1 VGKKPC
7 PKDLTTTSIGRHD
20 IMHVVRK
27 KLPITGLKVANQLT
41 TLKYLNRNLLFIF
54 ASLPAYA
61 QTHIIDGV
69 YIGDRNAYSIELGE
83 RLSEAIRA
91 IKNNGAI
98 PPDTGAFGK
107 TFIIKSG
114 LATIYTTADNLFNEK
129 YESLSLT
136 APVSITTDASGHFL
150 LSYEVDAYYPN
161 YIKIGV
167 LPKRKAMKLPL
178 PQRIEVK
185 GDITKEGDL
194 QFKECTATE
203 RRNGKWVE
211 SGDLLGQCA
220 QPWHRLFNVIKYVQD
235 RKEWAH
241 LF

>member
-1 VGKKPC
+1 
-7 PKDLTTTSIGRHD
+7 
-20 IMHVVRK
+20 ME
-27 KLPITGLKVANQLT
+27 KLKFLSLQERKVANQLT
-41 TLKYLNRNLLFIF
+41 TLKYLSRNLLLIF
-54 ASLPAYA
+54 ASFSAHA
-61 QTHIIDGV
+61 QTHITDGV
-69 YIGDRNAYSIELGE
+69 YIGDRNAKSIKLGE
-83 RLSEAIRA
+83 RLDEAIKT

-98 PPDTGAFGK
+98 PPDTGTFGK

-114 LATIYTTADNLFNEK
+114 LATVYTTADNLFNEK

-136 APVSITTDASGHFL
+136 APVNITTDASGRFL

-167 LPKRKAMKLPL
+167 PPKRKAIKLRL
-178 PQRIEVK
+178 LQRIEVK
-185 GDITKEGDL
+185 GEITKEGDL

-203 RRNGKWVE
+203 RQDGKWVE

-220 QPWHRLFNVIKYVQD
+220 QPWHRYFNVTKYIQG